1 MRFIQNF
8 KFKAHILYIDNLF
21 NRQAYELII
30 FLDLYLF
37 IMTASDP
44 PESKD
49 KEKTGTTPAEEAQQG
64 IRRCL
69 LELNSLK
76 YGSSTL
82 ILSRFAKSVRRMQ
95 KYYVLR
101 TYVVVKTVFIY

>member
-1 MRFIQNF
+1 
-8 KFKAHILYIDNLF
+8 
-21 NRQAYELII
+21 
-30 FLDLYLF
+30 
-37 IMTASDP
+37 MTASDP

-82 ILSRFAKSVRRMQ
+82 ISRFSKSVQRMQ

-101 TYVVVKTVFIY
+101 TYVVVKTVFIS

>member
-1 MRFIQNF
+1 
-8 KFKAHILYIDNLF
+8 
-21 NRQAYELII
+21 
-30 FLDLYLF
+30 
-37 IMTASDP
+37 MTASDP

-82 ILSRFAKSVRRMQ
+82 ISRLSKSVQRMQ